1 MTCSGA
7 RKLKIVPVTETT
19 NDLLLKCIAIART
32 GADFPTVWDTVL
44 KGHALVAGP
53 PTQIFDDETGP
64 QLEIKLINGQRL
76 IYNSASNEYFV
87 LEAPRRRPF

>member
-53 PTQIFDDETGP
+53 PTQTFDDQTGP
-64 QLEIKLINGQRL
+64 QLEIGLMNGQRL
-76 IYNSASNEYFV
+76 IFNSASNEYFV

>member
-1 MTCSGA
+1 M
-7 RKLKIVPVTETT
+7 TETA
-19 NDLLLKCIAIART
+19 NDLVLKCTAIAQM
-32 GADFPTVWDTVL
+32 GANFPTVWDKVL

-53 PTQIFDDETGP
+53 PTQTFDDQIGP
-64 QLEIKLINGQRL
+64 QLEIGLVNGQRL